1 MIRPHVSLEFEAQSF
16 KKFSASLVGD
26 YFVCSHE
33 LNMWFRGDIVRR
45 SYMLVSPKGQ
55 RIKDYL

>member
-1 MIRPHVSLEFEAQSF
+1 MRTHVSLEFEAQSF
-16 KKFSASLVGD
+16 KKLSASLAGD

-45 SYMLVSPKGQ
+45 IYMLVTLKGQ